1 MANGNMGDL
10 SLTLSVEDR
19 VSKSLRDIQ
28 NAFTTLDTRVS
39 STLGNLNDYTDSY
52 RRNADL
58 IASVLKGL
66 GGSTREQIAATT
78 KLDEAIKS
86 MSQNLSKLDVAKK
99 KAKGNGDTT
108 IRKELSNEETQVLKL
123 ISAYGMLKTAIR
135 DAEAGRKSTYELP
148 TFNKGGIEDIQKAW
162 GQAFDNI
169 GLKAERLKETI
180 DKTLNAYAGKESA
193 MMERLRKISPSL
205 DGKDWQGKAL
215 SARDMAQYVSLQNEL
230 NQMSEKHQGILAG
243 LQKEYDGLTQKMQN
257 LVRLSE
263 QASSQQAQA
272 FYKPYTGQTATD
284 EAAMARRRD
293 DVRKTYEEYFAA
305 EKKKRE
311 EEEKTRRE
319 QQQTQRAQEEAA
331 QRARANIDK
340 IQSRYEQLFDTMR
353 KMRSARNDA
362 SVLGLDTAKIDAQ
375 IQGVIQSLKKLR
387 SWRDNAAGALSRGTD
402 MRSYIISNKDFS
414 VDRSMGG
421 VVSTRDVE
429 LLNRQTAEQQKLNNE
444 KRASIEAERKHQQEV
459 AATANKVRG
468 ELVAAFEQA
477 RRSASGMNTTL
488 QDMKSLF
495 LQGGIVY
502 GAKQFFDAVVQTGGE
517 IEKQHIALRSILGD
531 RAKADELFQQTQ
543 QLALQSPFKF
553 GELNKDV
560 KQLAAFGV
568 EANDLYDTT
577 KRLADIASGLG
588 VDFSRLGL
596 AYGQVKARSWLDGKE
611 LRQFAYAGLPLLKSI
626 TDLYNQTGK
635 GGRND
640 YTEGDVKKMISNREV
655 SFEDVQKVLWNMTDE
670 GGKFYNMQFVLSETL
685 LGKWNKLIDAWEI
698 MLSKFA
704 DGGSVIGGVF
714 KAGITGA
721 TNLILVLDKLS
732 PALLAF
738 GAAFALKKGWGALTA
753 VTGLSSVTAQ
763 MKTAQATAMRTY
775 AVKQQEMLIEG
786 KISAEKMRQNI
797 LDRQGLMNSQLNKR
811 NMMESLA
818 LQGRLSML
826 QMQRAF
832 REKLISPEL
841 IKQLQLM
848 GMISAKEAQLITQS
862 GIWARMQLAGL
873 QVWKGMSGLFTWGNA
888 AMLGFT
894 AIAGIIAKISADQ
907 EKIEQRTKDIR
918 ESARDHSQSMADALR
933 ESGNTDTSDPQKL
946 QQTNDALKDVLE
958 QSGNYTDTIREQV
971 EEAGTLIEQY
981 KILKKAVEDAKGSAD
996 TEDAYANV
1004 ISEAIAKSGNLFND
1018 DITKNVNDLEERFNK
1033 LSVKIDGFDAKTRA
1047 KMESVANSILG
1058 PTASAMTL
1066 EEKIIALGEKG
1077 GDAYRTFVKEVS
1089 NGNKEM
1095 SNRLSSIGLEVNL
1108 LIREIDQIAN
1118 DDIPKIISTI
1128 SSALGISEN
1137 DFRKWAS
1144 KNVTTFDTMFTKI
1157 LSLCNIKV
1165 PAIVKKIREI
1175 MYESLK
1181 LQDPQKPK
1189 DTANKPKT
1197 WKNPLKAGG
1206 VGRKTFD
1213 KLYDAGKLSG
1223 GANGFW
1229 QKEMADLI
1237 NTIGGSG
1244 GSSWHDFGES
1254 LQKMYKDIRNENNS
1268 AKKAGEKQPYF
1279 RKQKMLEAVA
1289 NQIGVSLDVGKDR
1302 VTGDFGKDKNK
1313 NNKKDTVL
1321 DALKER
1327 ISLYKTYYSEL
1338 QKFRKTY
1345 GAGAEARLQ
1354 EQDDFKPIKGYNLSN
1369 SSNYRQSVTE
1379 LTSRV
1384 KKNTPERRAY
1394 IDKAIADISS
1404 KDRDLEEKSIG
1415 DINSELREKLNLLS
1429 EEYSTYKKLYE
1440 LTGDQRG
1447 SMQLAFGEQV
1457 ESPTVKGALRKNMED
1472 VLPEANKRSGQS
1484 YTADEVLGMS
1494 EADFKAAYGEDS
1506 KEISEIYKQWR
1517 EETKKLKQ
1525 ETITLMQEII
1535 EKNRTTTQQIEDRK
1549 RQHTQD
1555 LQRIDESD
1563 TSPEMKQR
1571 AKEGEDKTFRDDMS
1585 KLELQ
1590 RFKEQQDWVVIFD
1603 DLNNVGNRTISS
1615 LIANID
1621 KFSKDTTLSVAEVK
1635 ELRDAL
1641 QKLKDEQVDRN
1652 PFIGMLSS
1660 GAEAASIGHFMRTN
1674 TPGAD
1679 GKYTVSDKQAKK
1691 MGIKAGSYSKAEL
1704 DTQKGEKQNGLSKSL
1719 SSLQKKFSAL
1729 SSSLDPVVSLMDA
1742 LGSEDTTLSNIL
1754 QGGDN
1759 ALGAAANTAS
1769 GISAITDTMQ
1779 DGALKDAL
1787 GSAGPYGAAAS
1798 AAISII
1804 GSFAAAH
1811 DAALQKEIEASKQRQ
1826 KEMENLSKNVQ
1837 TMVDNILG
1845 GVYSYEMDA
1854 KTRQKL
1860 QEVTEIYDKEITE
1873 RYFKDGKFYSTKDG
1887 KSRYSRDTNTAVA
1900 KSLANP
1906 NSAFDAQYASL
1917 MVQRD
1922 ELQKQ
1927 RDSENKKKKKDK
1939 DAISDYDQQITE
1951 MEQEIQ
1957 NFTNEWMKS
1966 IYDIDLKDWA
1976 SQLTEAIVDAWS
1988 KGEDAVDAYKDKV
2001 QEMMNSLTKNILS
2014 QSIMETMLKPTLDK
2028 LSKKLQDNGGKLAA
2042 DDVIDVTNSL
2052 VDAEDN
2058 AITSITQ
2065 ILEQLKNKG
2074 LDLSENGSLST
2085 SNSIKSI
2092 TEETADLL
2100 ASYINAIRLDVSV
2113 NRENVR
2119 IIAEAVK
2126 CLPNMNAVA
2135 ESQLISLNNL
2145 VSLAEK
2151 RNEKLDMMYDW
2162 MRATTNGTKK
2172 ISVA

>member
-1 MANGNMGDL
+1 MGNL
-10 SLTLSVEDR
+10 SFTLSVEDR

-28 NAFTTLDTRVS
+28 NAFTTLDTMAN
-39 STLGNLNDYTDSY
+39 STLGNLSDYTKSY
-52 RRNADL
+52 QKNTDL
-58 IASVLKGL
+58 IASVMKGL
-66 GGSTREQIAATT
+66 GGSTKEQNVAMV
-78 KLDEAIKS
+78 KLNDAIDS
-86 MSQNLSKLDVAKK
+86 MSNNLDKLSVAKK
-99 KAKGNGDTT
+99 LAKENNDTT
-108 IRKELSNEETQVLKL
+108 LGKTLSNEEAQVLKL
-123 ISAYGMLKTAIR
+123 INAYGMLKTAIR
-135 DAEAGRKSTYELP
+135 DAETGRKSTYELP
-148 TFNKGGIEDIQKAW
+148 TFNKSGIEDIKKAW
-162 GQAFDNI
+162 GQAFENI
-169 GLKAERLKETI
+169 GLKAEKLKEAI
-180 DKTLNAYAGKESA
+180 DKTFNAYSGKEGA
-193 MMERLRKISPSL
+193 MMERLRKISPNL

-215 SARDMAQYVSLQNEL
+215 STRDMAQYVSLQNEL
-230 NQMSEKHQGILAG
+230 NQMSEKHQSILAG
-243 LQKEYDGLTQKMQN
+243 LQKEYDGLTQKMQG

-263 QASSQQAQA
+263 QAASQQAQT

-293 DVRKTYEEYFAA
+293 DVRRTYEEYFAA

-311 EEEKTRRE
+311 EEEKTRKE
-319 QQQTQRAQEEAA
+319 QQQTQKLQDEAA
-331 QRARANIDK
+331 ARARANVEK
-340 IQSRYEQLFDTMR
+340 VQRRYEQLFDTLQ
-353 KMRSARNDA
+353 KLRSARSGA
-362 SVLGLDTAKIDAQ
+362 SALGLDTAKIDAQ
-375 IQGVIQSLKKLR
+375 IQGVIQSLKELR
-387 SWRDNAAGALSRGTD
+387 SWRDNAMRNLNAGND
-402 MRSYIISNKDFS
+402 MRSWVISNKDFS
-414 VDRSMGG
+414 VDKSMGSD
-421 VVSTRDVE
+421 VSSRTVE
-429 LLNRQTAEQQKLNNE
+429 LLNRQAAEQQGLNKE
-444 KRASIEAERKHQQEV
+444 KQASIEAEKRHQQEV

-468 ELVAAFEQA
+468 ELVSAFEQA

-655 SFEDVQKVLWNMTDE
+655 SFEDVQKVLWSMTDE
-670 GGKFYNMQFVLSETL
+670 GGKFYNIQFVLSETL

-704 DGGSVIGGVF
+704 DGKSIIGSVF
-714 KAGITGA
+714 KSAITGA
-721 TNLILVLDKLS
+721 TNLVLMMDKLS

-738 GAAFALKKGWGALTA
+738 GAMFAMKKGWGALTA
-753 VTGLSSVTAQ
+753 ITGINSMTAQ
-763 MKTAQATAMRTY
+763 MKTAQATALRTY
-775 AVKQQEMLIEG
+775 AIEQQQAVIEG
-786 KISAEKMRQNI
+786 KITAEKMRQNI
-797 LDRQGLMNSQLNKR
+797 ADRQGLINSQINKR
-811 NMMESLA
+811 NTMESLA

-841 IKQLQLM
+841 VKQLQLM
-848 GMISAKEAQLITQS
+848 GVISAKESELIMKS
-862 GIWARMQLAGL
+862 GMWSRGMLAARQAWNGI
-873 QVWKGMSGLFTWGNA
+873 SGLFTWGNA
-888 AMLGFT
+888 AMVGLT
-894 AIAGIIAKISADQ
+894 AAFAIWQKIDADQ
-907 EKIEQRTKDIR
+907 EKVKQRTKDISD
-918 ESARDHSQSMADALR
+918 SAREHSQAMADALK
-933 ESGNTDTSDPQKL
+933 ENGNIDTSDPQKL
-946 QQTNDALKDVLE
+946 QQTNDALRDVLE
-958 QSGNYTDTIREQV
+958 QSGYYTDTIKEQV
-971 EEAGTLIEQY
+971 EEAGNLVEQY
-981 KILKKAVEDAKGSAD
+981 KVLKKAVEDAKNSSD
-996 TEDAYANV
+996 TEDKYAPV
-1004 ISEAIAKSGNLFND
+1004 ISAAIAMSGDWFND
-1018 DITKNVNDLEERFNK
+1018 NITVNAQDVEGYFNA
-1033 LSVKIDGFDAKTRA
+1033 LSVVIDGFDSQTRA
-1047 KMESVANSILG
+1047 KMESVANSMLK
-1058 PTASAMTL
+1058 PEDASLSL
-1066 EEKIIALGEKG
+1066 EEKILKLYESGEENYSKFTRQVAG
-1077 GDAYRTFVKEVS
+1077 GSDDITKHLNEVS
-1089 NGNKEM
+1089 YYVQSTE
-1095 SNRLSSIGLEVNL
+1095 
-1108 LIREIDQIAN
+1108 RELDEIAN
-1118 DDIPKIISTI
+1118 DDIPKIISII
-1128 SSALGISEN
+1128 SISLGISEN

-1157 LSLCNIKV
+1157 LSLCNLKV

-1175 MYESLK
+1175 LHESLK

-1189 DTANKPKT
+1189 GGTDKPKT

-1244 GSSWHDFGES
+1244 GNSWHDFGES
-1254 LQKMYKDIRNENNS
+1254 LQKMYKGIRNENNS

-1338 QKFRKTY
+1338 QKYRKIY
-1345 GAGAEARLQ
+1345 GAGAEAKLQ

-1369 SSNYRQSVTE
+1369 SSNYRQSITE

-1384 KKNTPERRAY
+1384 KKTTPDRRAY

-1404 KDRDLEEKSIG
+1404 KDRDLEERSIS

-1429 EEYSTYKKLYE
+1429 EEYATYKKLYE

-1457 ESPTVKGALRKNMED
+1457 ESPTIKEALREKMENA
-1472 VLPEANKRSGQS
+1472 LPEANKRSGQS
-1484 YTADEVLGMS
+1484 YTADEVFGMS
-1494 EADFKAAYGEDS
+1494 EADFKSIYGEDS

-1535 EKNRTTTQQIEDRK
+1535 EKNRTVQQQIDDLD
-1549 RQHTQD
+1549 RQHAQN
-1555 LQRIDESD
+1555 LKRIDESD

-1571 AKEGEDKTFRDDMS
+1571 ATEGENKTYNDEKS

-1590 RFKEQQDWVVIFD
+1590 KFKEQQDWVVIFD
-1603 DLNNVGNRTISS
+1603 DLNNVGNRTISN

-1621 KFSKDTTLSVAEVK
+1621 KFSRDTTLSVAEVK

-1652 PFIGMLSS
+1652 PFVGMLSS
-1660 GAEAASIGHFMRTN
+1660 GAEAASIGHFMRTS

-1704 DTQKGEKQNGLSKSL
+1704 ETQKGEKQNGLSKSL

-1754 QGGDN
+1754 QGGND

-1837 TMVDNILG
+1837 TMIENILG
-1845 GVYSYEMDA
+1845 GVYTFKMDA

-1860 QEVTEIYDKEITE
+1860 QEVTEVYDKEITKLH
-1873 RYFKDGKFYSTKDG
+1873 FKDGKFYYTKDG
-1887 KSRYSRDTNTAVA
+1887 KSRYSEDTNKAVL
-1900 KSLANP
+1900 KSLADP

-1939 DAISDYDQQITE
+1939 SAIADYDQQITE

-2001 QEMMNSLTKNILS
+2001 QELMNSLTKNILS
-2014 QSIMETMLKPTLDK
+2014 QSIMETLLEPTLKK
-2028 LSKKLQDNGGKLAA
+2028 LSNKLQENGGKLTAE
-2042 DDVIDVTNSL
+2042 DVTDITSSL
-2052 VDAEDN
+2052 IDAEDK
-2058 AITSITQ
+2058 AITDITQ
-2065 ILEQLKNKG
+2065 ILDELKNKG

-2135 ESQLISLNNL
+2135 ESQLISLNTL
-2145 VSLAEK
+2145 VNLAEK